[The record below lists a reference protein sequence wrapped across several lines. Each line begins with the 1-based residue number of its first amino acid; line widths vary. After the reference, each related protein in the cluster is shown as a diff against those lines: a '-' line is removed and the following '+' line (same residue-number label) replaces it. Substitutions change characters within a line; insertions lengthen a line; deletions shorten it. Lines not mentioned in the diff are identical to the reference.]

1 MSEQI
6 AYIGLEGNASSL
18 QAVMTAA
25 VLYGVK
31 SDTNTTKSLLSA
43 QRKHTVGEGPLQV
56 CPQAAFISLEF
67 RITTART

>member
-6 AYIGLEGNASSL
+6 AYIGLVGNASSM

-31 SDTNTTKSLLSA
+31 LDTKNTTNGQLPSA
-43 QRKHTVGEGPLQV
+43 QRRHALGESSQV
-56 CPQAAFISLEF
+56 VYPKAALLVSNF
-67 RITTART
+67 